1 MKKILK
7 DFWNW
12 LKDLTTID
20 EQAVELYDEAK
31 YRAKAVK
38 KEIKDVKKAA
48 KNVANQSMDI
58 VDALKG
64 SKRRGK
70 KPNNKSKIS
79 KTNNSNK
86 KKKWN

>member
-20 EQAVELYDEAK
+20 EQAVELYSEAK
-31 YRAKAVK
+31 YRVKAAK
-38 KEIKDVKKAA
+38 KEMKDVKKAA
-48 KNVANQSMDI
+48 KHVANQSMDI

-86 KKKWN
+86 KKK

>member
-20 EQAVELYDEAK
+20 EQAVELYSEAK
-31 YRAKAVK
+31 YRVKAVK
-38 KEIKDVKKAA
+38 REMKDVKKAA
-48 KNVANQSMDI
+48 KNVANQSIDI

-70 KPNNKSKIS
+70 KPNNKSK
-79 KTNNSNK
+79 TNNSNK
-86 KKKWN
+86 KTK